1 MDKLHYACSDPELHC
16 TYPLCI
22 LINLLN
28 ESIADTGMYI
38 FHQHNKYVL
47 LVVT

>member
-1 MDKLHYACSDPELHC
+1 MDKLHYAVIQNNTVPI
-16 TYPLCI
+16 LCI

-28 ESIADTGMYI
+28 ESIMDTGMYI